1 VVFNRRLLKSRRPS
15 QRTRL
20 QREAFRRLWLPERLE
35 DRSMMAA
42 GDYTVRLEITDAL
55 GTPIAGPVAQNS
67 TIHLRGF
74 VEDTRAVPQGV
85 FSAYLDVLFTPDQTP
100 GTPTFGPDWPA
111 AQTVPGVDESGAVR
125 HIGALDDGTAP
136 VDPGAEVLLF
146 DLPFTM
152 IATGNVQ
159 FSAALPSGGDEV
171 LFPTTLYGNVTIQ
184 PGDVTFISDSIT
196 VLPPGVTVSPISGD
210 TTEAGG
216 TATFTVVL
224 DAPPTDDV
232 TISLLSDNTSE
243 GTTSA
248 ASLTFTTANWDSP
261 QTVTVTGVDDT
272 VSDGN
277 ITYHIVTGAAVST
290 DANYSGLTVADVT
303 VVNLDDELPEISVAV
318 APSSVT
324 EDGAGTLVYT
334 FTRSGDTTSALT
346 VNFSVSGTATF
357 TTDYGQTGAAS
368 FDATTGTVTFA
379 AGSDTATVTLDPVP
393 DTTAEGDETAVLTV
407 ATGTGYTIGT
417 AAAATGTIADDDG
430 AEVTVAVAPASV
442 TEDGAGALVY
452 TFTRVGDTTNPLT
465 VNFSVSGSATFT
477 TDYGQTGAAS
487 FTGAIGTVTFAAGS
501 DTATVTLTPVAD
513 TTVENDETAVL
524 TVTTGT
530 GYTIGTAAAAT
541 GTITND
547 DGTAVSVTVAP
558 ASVTEDGAG
567 TLVYTFTRI
576 GDTTGALTVD
586 FTVGGDATFNTD
598 YTQTGAASFTATT
611 GTVTFAAGSD
621 TALVTLDPSADTD
634 PEGDETAILTV
645 TAGTGY
651 AVGAAGSATGTIAND
666 DGAEVTVAV
675 APASVAEDGA
685 GTLVYTFTRTGDTTS
700 ALTVNFSVGGTA
712 TFTTDYGQTGAAS
725 FTGTNGTVTFA
736 AGSDTATITLDPVLD
751 TTVENDETA
760 VLTVTT
766 GAGYTVGTANAATGT
781 ITNDDGTEVT
791 VAVAPTSVLEDGA
804 GTLVYTFT
812 RVGDTSAALT
822 VSFTVGGTAT
832 FTTDYAQTGAATFDA
847 TTGTVTFAAG
857 SDTATVTLDPV
868 TDAVAEGNETAIL
881 TVTTGTGYTVGA
893 TAAATGTITDDD
905 GTEVTV
911 AVAPASVTED
921 GAGNLVYTFT
931 RAGDT
936 SSALTVN
943 FTVGGTATFATDYNQ
958 TGAATFNGTTG
969 TVTFAA
975 GASTATVTLDPTV
988 DTTPENSE
996 TAVLTLTSGAGYTIG
1011 ASAAATGTITNDD
1024 GAAVSVT
1031 VAPASVTEDGAGTLV
1046 YTFTRVGD
1054 TTNVLTVNFTVGG
1067 GATFNTDY
1075 TQTGAAA
1082 FTATTGSVT
1091 FAAGSDTVTVT
1102 LDPTSDT
1109 TPEGDET
1116 AVLTV
1121 VAGAGYAVGSTPAA
1135 TGTIANDDGPS
1146 ITVAVAPSSVAED
1159 GAGTLVYT
1167 FTRVGDSSSALTVNF
1182 SVSGTAA
1189 FTSDYSQAGAASFT
1203 ATAGTVT
1210 FAAGSSTATVTLDPV
1225 VDSTPEN
1232 DETAVLTLT
1241 SGTGYTVGAAN
1252 AATGTITND
1261 DGTAVSVAVS
1271 PSSVVE
1277 DGSGTLVYTF
1287 TRIGDTTGALTV
1299 NFSVGGA
1306 ATFTTDYGQTGAAS
1320 FTGTTGTV
1328 TFAAGSSTATVTLD
1342 PVADTTSEP
1351 NETAILTVTAGT
1363 GYTVGAT
1370 PAATG
1375 TITDDDTSV
1384 TVAVAPASVAEDGA
1398 GKLVYTFTRTGDVTN
1413 ALTINIGVS
1422 GTATSGTDY
1431 SGITG
1436 TTVTFA
1442 AGANT
1447 ATLELD
1453 PTQDNTVEPDETA
1466 IITINAGTGY
1476 SIGAAASATG
1486 TITND
1491 DSEVTISVSPA
1502 SIAEDGTGVITYT
1515 FTRTGNTTNALTVNF
1530 ALSGT
1535 ATSGQDYTSANVSG
1549 ANTTGTVTFAA
1560 GSSTAT
1566 LTIDPTADSVVE
1578 PDETVIVTITGG
1590 NGYTPATVDDATATI
1605 TNDDVSVTV
1614 AVSPTGGVNEDSTGT
1629 LVYTFTRTGDTTNA
1643 LTVNFGLGGTAT
1655 SGTDY
1660 VVVGGT
1666 TGSVTFAAGSATATL
1681 TIDPTADTVVESD
1694 ETVIVSLQAGTG
1706 YSFVSGA
1713 SATGT
1718 ILNDD
1723 ASVTVAVQPA
1733 SVLENGSGALVYTFT
1748 RTGNTTGALTVNF
1761 SIGGTATAGTDYTG
1775 LTGATGQV
1783 TFAAG
1788 QSTATVILA
1797 PVGDTTV
1804 ESNETVVLT
1813 ITSGVGY
1820 SIGSTAAA
1828 TGTITDDDGFGSLS
1842 GVVFLDSNGNGV
1854 TDVGEIGIPNVT
1866 ITVQGTGAGNSSVTQ
1881 TVTTN
1886 AAGGFTFSN
1895 LPVGTYNI
1903 IETQP
1908 AAFRDGG
1915 KNVISATVTA
1925 SGSASG
1931 NVFAELGIQAELIS
1945 IRMFLASTPSDAALV
1960 QQFSQ
1965 LSNNVSALRAAPAAA
1980 TTFVTAQNS
1989 LPHGSFQM
1997 NTLVEAASRLWAKA
2011 GASAAQVDHLRNMP
2025 IAVANLGG
2033 DLLATTSDRGITLD
2047 DDANGQGWFI
2057 DPTPLASEEFS
2068 SSPGG
2073 LAASSSKASGMDL
2086 LTVLAHEMGHVLG
2099 LDHQST
2105 SDKLASVMQE
2115 TLAAGLRRE
2124 PQASDFD
2131 HILAE
2136 ETNWLL

>member
-1 VVFNRRLLKSRRPS
+1 
-15 QRTRL
+15 
-20 QREAFRRLWLPERLE
+20 
-35 DRSMMAA
+35 MMAA

-85 FSAYLDVLFTPDQTP
+85 FSAYLDILFTPDQTP
-100 GTPTFGPDWPA
+100 GAPTFGPDWPA
-111 AQTVPGVDESGAVR
+111 AQTVPGVDENGAVR

-136 VDPGAEVLLF
+136 ANPGAEVLLF
-146 DLPFTM
+146 DLPFTL
-152 IATGNVQ
+152 IAAGNVQ

-171 LFPTTLYGNVTIQ
+171 LFPTSLYGNVTVQ
-184 PGDVTFISDSIT
+184 PGDVVFINDSIT
-196 VLPPGVTVSPISGD
+196 VLPPSVTVSPISGD

-232 TISLLSDNTSE
+232 TISLLSDDTSE
-243 GTTSA
+243 GTVGP
-248 ASLTFTTANWDSP
+248 ASLIFTAANWNTP
-261 QTVTVTGVDDT
+261 QIVTITGADDA
-272 VSDGN
+272 VNDGN
-277 ITYHIVTGAAVST
+277 VIYHVVTGATVSS
-290 DANYSGLTVADVT
+290 DPNYSGLTVADVT
-303 VVNLDDELPEISVAV
+303 VVNVDDELPEITVAV
-318 APSSVT
+318 APTSVT
-324 EDGAGTLVYT
+324 EDATGALVYT
-334 FTRSGDTTSALT
+334 FTRGGDTTSALT
-346 VNFSVSGTATF
+346 VNFSVGGTAAF
-357 TTDYGQTGAAS
+357 TTDYGQTGAAA
-368 FDATTGTVTFA
+368 FNATTGTVTFA
-379 AGSDTATVTLDPVP
+379 PGSSTATVTLNPVA
-393 DTTAEGDETAVLTV
+393 DTTAEGDETA
-407 ATGTGYTIGT
+407 I
-417 AAAATGTIADDDG
+417 
-430 AEVTVAVAPASV
+430 
-442 TEDGAGALVY
+442 
-452 TFTRVGDTTNPLT
+452 
-465 VNFSVSGSATFT
+465 
-477 TDYGQTGAAS
+477 
-487 FTGAIGTVTFAAGS
+487 
-501 DTATVTLTPVAD
+501 
-513 TTVENDETAVL
+513 L

-541 GTITND
+541 GTITDDDGAQVTVAVAPASVTEDSAGALVYSFTRVGDTTNALTINFNVGGTATFTADYGQTGADSFTGSVGTVTFAAGSDTATVTLTPVVDTTAENDETAILTVATGTGYTIGSAAVATGTIAND
-547 DGTAVSVTVAP
+547 DGTAVSVTIAP

-567 TLVYTFTRI
+567 TLVYTFTRV

-598 YTQTGAASFTATT
+598 YTQTGAASFTATA
-611 GTVTFAAGSD
+611 GTVTFAPGSD
-621 TALVTLDPSADTD
+621 TAVVTLDPTADTD

-651 AVGAAGSATGTIAND
+651 AVGATPAATGTITND
-666 DGAEVTVAV
+666 EGSSVTVAV
-675 APASVAEDGA
+675 APASVAEDSA
-685 GTLVYTFTRTGDTTS
+685 GTLVYTFTRTGDTSST
-700 ALTVNFSVGGTA
+700 LTVNFSVSGTA
-712 TFTTDYGQTGAAS
+712 TFTTDYGQTGAAT
-725 FTGTNGTVTFA
+725 FTATTGTVTFGVGA
-736 AGSDTATITLDPVLD
+736 STATVTLDPAVD
-751 TTVENDETA
+751 TTPENNETA

-766 GAGYTVGTANAATGT
+766 GAGYTVGVASAATGT

-791 VAVAPTSVLEDGA
+791 VAVAPANLAEDGA

-822 VSFTVGGTAT
+822 VNFTVGGTAT
-832 FTTDYAQTGAATFDA
+832 FTTDYAQTGAATFTA

-857 SDTATVTLDPV
+857 SNTATVTLAPV
-868 TDAVAEGNETAIL
+868 VDTTPEGNETAIL
-881 TVTTGTGYTVGA
+881 TVTTGTGYTIG
-893 TAAATGTITDDD
+893 TAGAATGTITNDD

-931 RAGDT
+931 RVGDT
-936 SSALTVN
+936 TGALTVN

-975 GASTATVTLDPTV
+975 GASTATVTLDPTA

-996 TAVLTLTSGAGYTIG
+996 TAVLTLTSGTGYTIG
-1011 ASAAATGTITNDD
+1011 ATAAATGTITNDD

-1031 VAPASVTEDGAGTLV
+1031 VAPASVTEDGTGTLV

-1054 TTNVLTVNFTVGG
+1054 TTNALTVNFTVGG
-1067 GATFNTDY
+1067 AATFNTDY

-1102 LDPTSDT
+1102 LDPTADT
-1109 TPEGDET
+1109 APEGDET
-1116 AVLTV
+1116 AVLTI

-1146 ITVAVAPSSVAED
+1146 VTVAVAPSNVAED
-1159 GAGTLVYT
+1159 GSGTLVYT
-1167 FTRVGDSSSALTVNF
+1167 FTRVGDTASALTVNF
-1182 SVSGTAA
+1182 SVSGTAS

-1203 ATAGTVT
+1203 ATTGTVT
-1210 FAAGSSTATVTLDPV
+1210 FAAGSNTATVTLDPV
-1225 VDSTPEN
+1225 LDSTPEN
-1232 DETAVLTLT
+1232 DETAVLTVAA
-1241 SGTGYTVGAAN
+1241 GTGYTIGATN

-1261 DGTAVSVAVS
+1261 DGTAVTVTVA
-1271 PSSVVE
+1271 PASVVE
-1277 DGSGTLVYTF
+1277 DGTGSLVYTF

-1299 NFSVGGA
+1299 NFSVGGTA
-1306 ATFTTDYGQTGAAS
+1306 LFTTDYGQTGAAS

-1328 TFAAGSSTATVTLD
+1328 SFAAGSSTATVTLD

-1351 NETAILTVTAGT
+1351 NETAILTVTTGT
-1363 GYTVGAT
+1363 GYSVGAT

-1384 TVAVAPASVAEDGA
+1384 TVAVAPASVTEDGT

-1413 ALTINIGVS
+1413 ALTINIAAS

-1453 PTQDNTVEPDETA
+1453 PTADSSLEADETA

-1502 SIAEDGTGVITYT
+1502 SMAEDGTGVITYT

-1530 ALSGT
+1530 ALTGT
-1535 ATSGQDYTSANVSG
+1535 STSGQDYTSIAGTSTSG
-1549 ANTTGTVTFAA
+1549 SVTFAA

-1566 LTIDPTADSVVE
+1566 LTIDPIADNVVE
-1578 PDETVIVTITGG
+1578 PDETVIVTITSGT
-1590 NGYTPATVDDATATI
+1590 GYTPATVDDATATI

-1614 AVSPTGGVNEDSTGT
+1614 AVSPTSGVNEDSTGT
-1629 LVYTFTRTGDTTNA
+1629 LVYTFTRTGDTTGA

-1660 VVVGGT
+1660 VVVGGI

-1723 ASVTVAVQPA
+1723 ASVTVAVQPT
-1733 SVLENGSGALVYTFT
+1733 SVLENGAGALVYTFT
-1748 RTGNTTGALTVNF
+1748 RTGSTTGALTVNF

-1775 LTGATGQV
+1775 LSGATGQV

-1788 QSTATVILA
+1788 QSTATVVIA

-1804 ESNETVVLT
+1804 EPNETVVLT

-1866 ITVQGTGAGNSSVTQ
+1866 ITVQGTSAGNSSVTQ

-1908 AAFRDGG
+1908 AGFRDGG

-1925 SGSASG
+1925 SGAASG

-1980 TTFVTAQNS
+1980 TTFVTAQAS
-1989 LPHGSFQM
+1989 LPHGSLQM

-2033 DLLATTSDRGITLD
+2033 DLLATTGDRGITLD

-2068 SSPGG
+2068 SSPRG
-2073 LAASSSKASGMDL
+2073 LLASSSKASGMDL

-2099 LDHQST
+2099 LDHESA
-2105 SDKLASVMQE
+2105 SDKLASVMEE

-2131 HILAE
+2131 HILAA